1 MILREKPLILMPK
14 KIFDDDDPNYI
25 ENWLDRRIN
34 RMSSEEREIFF
45 SLADSRSVNE
55 SGFLKFGAGSSIA
68 VEHAPRNREVT
79 GSNSTGYWAF
89 PLFSILSVL
98 RP

>member
-34 RMSSEEREIFF
+34 RMTSEEREIFF
-45 SLADSRSVNE
+45 SLADSRSVNK
-55 SGFLKFGAGSSIA
+55 SYLVVAQL
-68 VEHAPRNREVT
+68 VEWSLRTPEICN
-79 GSNSTGYWAF
+79 SNPDIGKVLSTYCA
-89 PLFSILSVL
+89 IE
-98 RP
+98 